1 MAWSTLFTE
10 ILKDNTIEWAN
21 TKGKADNRANLVK
34 RVAEE
39 VRAKH
44 QEDHNEDPLPA
55 DLQKVCKFMNLSL
68 TTNSRYNTSVE
79 NIYMV
84 PEP

>member
-21 TKGKADNRANLVK
+21 TKGKAEERANLVK

-39 VRAKH
+39 VREKH
-44 QEDHNEDPLPA
+44 QEDHIEDPIPA
-55 DLQKVCKFMNLSL
+55 DLQKVCKLMNLSRR
-68 TTNSRYNTSVE
+68 TY
-79 NIYMV
+79 
-84 PEP
+84 